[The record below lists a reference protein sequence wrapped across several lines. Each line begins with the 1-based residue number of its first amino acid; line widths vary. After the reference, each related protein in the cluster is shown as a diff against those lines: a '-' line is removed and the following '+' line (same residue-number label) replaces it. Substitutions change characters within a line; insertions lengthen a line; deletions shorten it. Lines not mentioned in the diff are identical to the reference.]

1 MSIVQVIRLIVVE
14 SLRRGRITESD
25 LEACRAAYYELPV
38 GIAIMVLAAERLP
51 VIGVNSDGSVR

>member
-14 SLRRGRITESD
+14 SLRKGRITESD

-51 VIGVNSDGSVR
+51 VVRP